1 VQIPSGVQP
10 GDALLLFLTTN
21 SSTATVTA
29 PAGWTQVQTASADG
43 LLGTVWSRTAT
54 AGDAGST
61 VTVPSS
67 TTVKSDI
74 TVAAYRPTA
83 GSTLSVANSAQATS
97 SSAANTLTTPQAN
110 VTDPSSWLVSYWGAK
125 SSGTVAFTTPNG
137 QQARAASVGTGP
149 GSISGELTDSGQPV
163 AVGTRGGITADAGT
177 STSRAAMF
185 SVVLVA
191 Q

>member
-1 VQIPSGVQP
+1 VQVPAGVQA
-10 GDALLLFLTTN
+10 GDTLLLFLTTN

-29 PAGWTQVQTASADG
+29 PAGWTQVQTATADG
-43 LLGTVWSRTAT
+43 VLGTVWSRTAT

-67 TTVKSDI
+67 TMVKSDI

-83 GSTLSVANSAQATS
+83 GSTLSIASSAQATS
-97 SSAANTLTTPQAN
+97 AVAANQLTTPQVN

-137 QQARAASVGTGP
+137 QQARSGSVGTGS